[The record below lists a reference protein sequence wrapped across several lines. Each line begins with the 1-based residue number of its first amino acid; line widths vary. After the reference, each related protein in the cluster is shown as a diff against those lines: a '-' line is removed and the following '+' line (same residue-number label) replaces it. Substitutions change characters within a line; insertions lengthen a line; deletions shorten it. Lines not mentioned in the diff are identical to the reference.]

1 MNSLFSQIQSAF
13 AKRPHPGD
21 ENITH
26 CSYETKNGGT
36 LDGPC
41 WECEEMSNFF
51 RRKSW
56 GMLHGLELRRY
67 GDNDTLFTVKAY
79 CYFLP
84 SYLTASLRERKDLDD
99 CVDHLTYRFG
109 VETDD
114 KRGGER
120 LRSLFK
126 ELSRSELGAVLA
138 YFRYVLSR
146 DGNWGGFCARAIE
159 NIEQE
164 LSKTP

>member
-67 GDNDTLFTVKAY
+67 GDSDTLFTVKAY

-126 ELSRSELGAVLA
+126 ELSRS
-138 YFRYVLSR
+138 
-146 DGNWGGFCARAIE
+146 
-159 NIEQE
+159 
-164 LSKTP
+164 

>member
-56 GMLHGLELRRY
+56 GMLHGLELRVMAIM
-67 GDNDTLFTVKAY
+67 TP
-79 CYFLP
+79 FLQ
-84 SYLTASLRERKDLDD
+84 
-99 CVDHLTYRFG
+99 
-109 VETDD
+109 
-114 KRGGER
+114 
-120 LRSLFK
+120 
-126 ELSRSELGAVLA
+126 SRHIAT
-138 YFRYVLSR
+138 
-146 DGNWGGFCARAIE
+146 FCPR
-159 NIEQE
+159 
-164 LSKTP
+164 T